1 MYAISKVDLVK
12 YILSRPILHGRLA
25 KWTVNLEPHD
35 LVHVLQ
41 KAVKGQ
47 ALTNFLIEHLV
58 PDDWELNDDLP
69 GEEVFFVDVA
79 LENVLG

>member
-1 MYAISKVDLVK
+1 
-12 YILSRPILHGRLA
+12 
-25 KWTVNLEPHD
+25 
-35 LVHVLQ
+35 
-41 KAVKGQ
+41 
-47 ALTNFLIEHLV
+47 V